1 MSRSG
6 PQMPSRMPSMSS
18 WMPFMPSVMPSGVPF
33 MPSAMPSRAILVSI
47 WLMLLGGC
55 SDRYTCPDP
64 IGPIVRDDCDVYQT
78 RYEALKVELG
88 VTFAGVGVGVDVG
101 DQSIRDPSELL
112 QVLKLQTM
120 ALCRDFNACRVQPD
134 EYRARREALDTRY
147 ASIIALT
154 EQLRA
159 ADDRATRRQLVSSLV
174 EILRKPIDY
183 GGDAP
188 APTGKRRSPFRRTTS
203 MWIGG
208 QNVHPPPADLPR
220 ATPALAWWQP
230 IAVRGVGRS
239 GQTRIFLRFR
249 GPAAADDFAYAI
261 LPDGTEARC
270 PVRPDGPRGDDA
282 ERALQG
288 RASCDFE
295 GLKTP
300 PESGRLTVDYRP
312 GLTGE
317 RHRLGS
323 VPLDAAARAA
333 EAWLAYLP
341 SPIGEEP
348 IDHERPW
355 LVVHLDKDR
364 EQNVTMRCEHGDA
377 PVGGPIRA
385 QVASRR
391 VAGLHRFHLPLP
403 ISLPRSGSAVELPGD
418 LDPEKAAGRWSC
430 RISALGEHQR
440 TVDFVLGEDGRPVLP
455 EAQAAPAAGRWVSPP
470 WWPLAPLR

>member
-1 MSRSG
+1 
-6 PQMPSRMPSMSS
+6 
-18 WMPFMPSVMPSGVPF
+18 MPFMPSDAIDDVTRIPSDIIRV
-33 MPSAMPSRAILVSI
+33 SSDAIPGRLASLCLI
-47 WLMLLGGC
+47 GLLAWGC
-55 SDRYTCPDP
+55 GSGYTCPDP

-101 DQSIRDPSELL
+101 EQSIRDPSELL

-120 ALCRDFNACRVQPD
+120 ALCRDYNACRVKPA
-134 EYRARREALDTRY
+134 EYRARREAMDARY

-159 ADDRATRRQLVSSLV
+159 ADDRATRRQIVTALVQV
-174 EILRKPIDY
+174 LREPIATPDE
-183 GGDAP
+183 GP
-188 APTGKRRSPFRRTTS
+188 LPTGKRSSPFRQITT

-208 QNVHPPPADLPR
+208 AHQPPMPADLPK

-230 IAVRGVGRS
+230 VRS
-239 GQTRIFLRFR
+239 GSRPPESRVFLRFR

-270 PVRPDGPRGDDA
+270 AVRPDGPRGDDT
-282 ERALQG
+282 ERAVQG
-288 RASCDFE
+288 RANCAFE
-295 GLKTP
+295 GLEAP
-300 PESGRLTVDYRP
+300 PESGRLTIDYRP

-323 VPLDAAARAA
+323 VPLDRASRLA

-355 LVVHLDKDR
+355 LVVHLAEKRDAH
-364 EQNVTMRCEHGDA
+364 VTMRCARGGE
-377 PVGGPIRA
+377 PVGEPIRA
-385 QVASRR
+385 RSASRKT
-391 VAGLHRFHLPLP
+391 AGLHRFHLPLP
-403 ISLPRSGSAVELPGD
+403 ISLPRSGRTVELPGD
-418 LDPEKAAGRWSC
+418 LDPAAAAGPWSC
-430 RISALGEHQR
+430 RISVLGAPVR
-440 TVDFVLGEDGRPVLP
+440 TVDFALGEDGRPVLP
-455 EAQAAPAAGRWVSPP
+455 EGATGQGGIAPG
-470 WWPLAPLR
+470 WWPIAPLR